1 LLHPARRG
9 RARRRPRR
17 RRRAPRAV
25 PPGRPAGRRGARN
38 RDGDREHSDQR
49 HPRVGDAVRVG
60 RDPARLVRVR
70 RAHGPG
76 RADGGDEDGGPHG
89 ELRREPPGRPLPR
102 AVHGAERARRA
113 RVHPRPAGHHRGD
126 GRDGRGRG
134 EAPHGLRVP
143 RADAVLPRRGH
154 AHGGADRER
163 GPRGAR
169 PVRRR
174 ARRDPRRDRRGRLG
188 ALVGRGVAAARRAA
202 HRGGARRG
210 DLGQAVLARAR
221 GLPGREPALGQVLA
235 AGAPHRRSARGP
247 QPRVLVPAPGV
258 LRDRRPRM
266 TDQQTGAAAGD
277 DAGRRS
283 PLHAEHVA
291 LGANLTTFGGWLM
304 PLRYTS
310 GLAEHRA
317 VREAAGLFDLSHMG
331 EIEVAGPQAAAA
343 LHHAL
348 VGNLSAVAPGRAR
361 YTMICQED
369 GAVLDDLVVYRLA
382 QERFLVVANAGNA
395 DLVARELVAR
405 AEGFDAT
412 VTDQG
417 AETALVAV
425 QGPRAEEIVAGL
437 TDPADPAAAQA
448 VRDLRYYAA
457 VPLALRT
464 DTGPVDALV
473 ARTGYTGEDGFE
485 LFVPADRAADLWRTT
500 LAAGAPLGLVP
511 AGLSA
516 RDSLR

>member
-1 LLHPARRG
+1 
-9 RARRRPRR
+9 
-17 RRRAPRAV
+17 
-25 PPGRPAGRRGARN
+25 
-38 RDGDREHSDQR
+38 
-49 HPRVGDAVRVG
+49 
-60 RDPARLVRVR
+60 
-70 RAHGPG
+70 
-76 RADGGDEDGGPHG
+76 
-89 ELRREPPGRPLPR
+89 
-102 AVHGAERARRA
+102 
-113 RVHPRPAGHHRGD
+113 
-126 GRDGRGRG
+126 
-134 EAPHGLRVP
+134 
-143 RADAVLPRRGH
+143 
-154 AHGGADRER
+154 
-163 GPRGAR
+163 
-169 PVRRR
+169 
-174 ARRDPRRDRRGRLG
+174 
-188 ALVGRGVAAARRAA
+188 
-202 HRGGARRG
+202 
-210 DLGQAVLARAR
+210 
-221 GLPGREPALGQVLA
+221 
-235 AGAPHRRSARGP
+235 
-247 QPRVLVPAPGV
+247 
-258 LRDRRPRM
+258 M

-283 PLHAEHVA
+283 PLHDEHVA

-310 GLAEHRA
+310 DLAEHRA

-343 LHHAL
+343 LDHAL

-516 RDSLR
+516 RDSLRLEAGMPLYGHELDTTTTPYEAGLGRVVKLDKVEADGSPLEFVGRAALAARRTSEPARVLVGLQGLGRRPARAGYAVVLPDAEPGGAVGESARRVGTVTSGAPSPTLRHPIALAYVTPELSAEGTRLAVDVRGRAEPVVVVPLPFYRRPQQS

>member
-1 LLHPARRG
+1 
-9 RARRRPRR
+9 
-17 RRRAPRAV
+17 
-25 PPGRPAGRRGARN
+25 
-38 RDGDREHSDQR
+38 
-49 HPRVGDAVRVG
+49 
-60 RDPARLVRVR
+60 
-70 RAHGPG
+70 
-76 RADGGDEDGGPHG
+76 
-89 ELRREPPGRPLPR
+89 
-102 AVHGAERARRA
+102 
-113 RVHPRPAGHHRGD
+113 
-126 GRDGRGRG
+126 
-134 EAPHGLRVP
+134 
-143 RADAVLPRRGH
+143 
-154 AHGGADRER
+154 
-163 GPRGAR
+163 
-169 PVRRR
+169 
-174 ARRDPRRDRRGRLG
+174 
-188 ALVGRGVAAARRAA
+188 
-202 HRGGARRG
+202 
-210 DLGQAVLARAR
+210 
-221 GLPGREPALGQVLA
+221 
-235 AGAPHRRSARGP
+235 
-247 QPRVLVPAPGV
+247 
-258 LRDRRPRM
+258 M

-283 PLHAEHVA
+283 PLHDEHVA

-310 GLAEHRA
+310 DLAEHRA

-343 LHHAL
+343 LDHAL

-405 AEGFDAT
+405 AESFDAT

-464 DTGPVDALV
+464 DAGPVDALV

-516 RDSLR
+516 RDSLRLEAGMPLYGHELDTTTTPYEAGLGRVVKLDKVEADGSPLEFVGRAALAARRTSEPARVLVGLQGLGRRPARAGYAVVLPDAEPGGAVGESARRVGTVTSGAPSPTLGHPIALAYVTPELSAEGTRLAVDVRGRAEPVVVVPLPFYRRPQQS